1 MRERLIAR
9 LTALLSPMAGGFVLG
24 ALMLVLALA
33 GCQTEELAENAR
45 LARAAAQA
53 VFDVVCDLPSDNLIR
68 VRIRDAVADVT
79 GLDTSRVCI
88 DGLSSLLD
96 RQAETDTP

>member
-1 MRERLIAR
+1 MKERLIAR
-9 LTALLSPMAGGFVLG
+9 LTALFGPAASGFVLG
-24 ALMLVLALA
+24 ALLLVLALA
-33 GCQTEELAENAR
+33 GCKTDELAENAH

-53 VFDVVCDLPSDNLIR
+53 VFDVVCDLPADNLIR

-96 RQAETDTP
+96 HHAETDTP

>member
-1 MRERLIAR
+1 MKERLIAR
-9 LTALLSPMAGGFVLG
+9 LTALFDPIAGGVILA
-24 ALMLVLALA
+24 ALLLVLALA
-33 GCQTEELAENAR
+33 GCKTEELAENAS

-53 VFDVVCDLPSDNLIR
+53 VFDVVCDLPADNLIR

-79 GLDTSRVCI
+79 GLDTSQVCI

-96 RQAETDTP
+96 RTAEIHTP